1 MSYITLTKQYKE
13 NLIKKTI
20 TYIKDELKGMEVE
33 FDRMFK
39 VDVETSD
46 QGPEEWIVVGIS
58 EEGMITGRNDIGD
71 DVEFDLNGIDVETLS
86 YMLDQLLEVN
96 YKSMDYEVR

>member
-39 VDVETSD
+39 VDVET
-46 QGPEEWIVVGIS
+46 QKGPEVWIVVGIS
-58 EEGMITGRNDIGD
+58 EEGMVTGRNDIGD

>member
-20 TYIKDELKGMEVE
+20 TYIQDELRGMEVE

-39 VDVETSD
+39 VDVET
-46 QGPEEWIVVGIS
+46 QKGPEEWIIVGIS
-58 EEGMITGRNDIGD
+58 EEGMITGRNYIGD
-71 DVEFDLNGIDVETLS
+71 DVEFDMNGIDVETMS

-96 YKSMDYEVR
+96 YKVMDYEVR

>member
-13 NLIKKTI
+13 NLITKAI
-20 TYIKDELKGMEVE
+20 TYIKDELRGMEIE

-39 VDVETSD
+39 VDIET
-46 QGPEEWIVVGIS
+46 QKGPEEWIVVGIS
-58 EEGMITGRNDIGD
+58 EEGMVTGRNDMGD

-86 YMLDQLLEVN
+86 YMMDQLLEVN

>member
-20 TYIKDELKGMEVE
+20 TYIKYELKGMEVE

-39 VDVETSD
+39 VDVETTD
-46 QGPEEWIVVGIS
+46 KGPEEWIVVGIS
-58 EEGMITGRNDIGD
+58 EEGMVTGRNNIGD
-71 DVEFDLNGIDVETLS
+71 GVEFDLNGLDVETLS

>member
-13 NLIKKTI
+13 NLITKAI
-20 TYIKDELKGMEVE
+20 TYIKDELRGMEIE
-33 FDRMFK
+33 FERMFK
-39 VDVETSD
+39 VDVET
-46 QGPEEWIVVGIS
+46 QKGPEEWIVVGIS
-58 EEGMITGRNDIGD
+58 EEGMVTGRNNMGD

-86 YMLDQLLEVN
+86 YMMDQLLEVN

>member
-13 NLIKKTI
+13 NLIKKTT

-39 VDVETSD
+39 VDVDT
-46 QGPEEWIVVGIS
+46 QKGPEVWIVVGIS
-58 EEGMITGRNDIGD
+58 EEGMVTGRNDIGD

>member
-13 NLIKKTI
+13 NLITKAI
-20 TYIKDELKGMEVE
+20 TYIKDELRGMEIE
-33 FDRMFK
+33 FERMFK
-39 VDVETSD
+39 VDIET
-46 QGPEEWIVVGIS
+46 QKGPEEWIVVGIS
-58 EEGMITGRNDIGD
+58 EEGMVTGRNNMGD

-86 YMLDQLLEVN
+86 YMMDQLLEVN

>member
-13 NLIKKTI
+13 NLITKAI
-20 TYIKDELKGMEVE
+20 TYIKDELRGMEIE

-39 VDVETSD
+39 VDIET
-46 QGPEEWIVVGIS
+46 QKGPEECIVVGIS
-58 EEGMITGRNDIGD
+58 EEGMVTGRNDMGD

-86 YMLDQLLEVN
+86 YMMDQLLEVN

>member
-13 NLIKKTI
+13 NLITKAI
-20 TYIKDELKGMEVE
+20 TYIKDELRGMEIE
-33 FDRMFK
+33 FERMFK
-39 VDVETSD
+39 VDVET
-46 QGPEEWIVVGIS
+46 QKGPEEWIVVGIS
-58 EEGMITGRNDIGD
+58 EEGMVTGRNDMGD

-86 YMLDQLLEVN
+86 YMMDQLLEVN

>member
-1 MSYITLTKQYKE
+1 MSYITLTKQYKQ

-39 VDVETSD
+39 VDVETTD
-46 QGPEEWIVVGIS
+46 MGPEEWIVVGIS
-58 EEGMITGRNDIGD
+58 EEGMVMGRNNIGD

>member
-1 MSYITLTKQYKE
+1 MSYITLTKQYRE
-13 NLIKKTI
+13 NLIKKII

-39 VDVETSD
+39 VDVET
-46 QGPEEWIVVGIS
+46 QKGPEEWIVVGIS
-58 EEGMITGRNDIGD
+58 EEGMIMGRNDIGD

>member
-13 NLIKKTI
+13 NLITKAI
-20 TYIKDELKGMEVE
+20 TYIKDELRGMEIE

-39 VDVETSD
+39 VDIET
-46 QGPEEWIVVGIS
+46 QKGPEEWIVVGIS
-58 EEGMITGRNDIGD
+58 EEGMVTGRNDMGD

-86 YMLDQLLEVN
+86 YMMDQLLEVN
-96 YKSMDYEVR
+96 YTSMDYEVR

>member
-1 MSYITLTKQYKE
+1 MSCITLTKQYKE
-13 NLIKKTI
+13 NLITKAI
-20 TYIKDELKGMEVE
+20 TYIKDELRGMEIE

-39 VDVETSD
+39 VDVET
-46 QGPEEWIVVGIS
+46 QKGPEEWIVVGIS
-58 EEGMITGRNDIGD
+58 EEGMVTGRNNMGD

-86 YMLDQLLEVN
+86 YMMDQLLEVN

>member
-1 MSYITLTKQYKE
+1 MSYITLTKQYRE
-13 NLIKKTI
+13 NLIKKII
-20 TYIKDELKGMEVE
+20 TYVKDELKGMEVE

-39 VDVETSD
+39 VDVET
-46 QGPEEWIVVGIS
+46 QKGPEEWIVVGIS
-58 EEGMITGRNDIGD
+58 EEGMIMGRNDIGD

>member
-39 VDVETSD
+39 VDVDT
-46 QGPEEWIVVGIS
+46 QKGPEVWIVVGIS
-58 EEGMITGRNDIGD
+58 EEGMVTGRNDIGD